1 MTTEKKKRGR
11 PKNKSTKERERIEE
25 MLRNPPPHIRN
36 SKRKPLTF
44 DHKQAEEIEKQ
55 MLKDH
60 KSPPMPANIV
70 YGIESAGP
78 EFMTD
83 DEIALTQAE
92 YTRIK
97 ENIHQGQIAG
107 GHKLTD
113 NKNSRREKVFQ
124 KNPVLLQKLSSG
136 IWTANRVA
144 NKFFDEWDA
153 IQPHGRLLGEVHS
166 ARGDGLKKPTIRN
179 LTRWLKVT

>member
-1 MTTEKKKRGR
+1 MTTENKKRGR

-25 MLRNPPPHIRN
+25 MLRNPPPHIHN
-36 SKRKPLTF
+36 SKRKPFLF
-44 DHKQAEEIEKQ
+44 NLKQAEKIEKQ

-70 YGIESAGP
+70 YAIESAGP
-78 EFMTD
+78 EFMTN
-83 DEIALTQAE
+83 DEIALTRAE

-97 ENIHQGQIAG
+97 ENIYQGQIAG
-107 GHKLTD
+107 GQKLTAK
-113 NKNSRREKVFQ
+113 KNARIEALVQ

-153 IQPHGRLLGEVHS
+153 IQPHERLLGEVHS